1 MIDTSDNRKLNR
13 FPTPSELKS
22 LSIDEL
28 CFIAK
33 SSNEFKEVLIDFIIL
48 NGFIRKGFDKED
60 IIIQEIEMSVGLRN
74 CLKRGEFITLNEISF
89 VQKKDLRKIR
99 NLGSKRLEEL
109 DQIMSKFNIQLA
121 AE

>member
-1 MIDTSDNRKLNR
+1 MIDTFNIRKLNR

-33 SSNEFKEVLIDFIIL
+33 RSSEFKEELIDFITR
-48 NGFIRKGFDKED
+48 NDFIRQEFEKED
-60 IIIQEIEMSVGLRN
+60 IIIQEIQMSVGLRN
-74 CLKRGEFITLNEISF
+74 CLYRGSFSTLNELSF
-89 VQKKDLRKIR
+89 IQKKDLSKIK
-99 NLGSKRLEEL
+99 NLGPKRFEEL
-109 DQIMSKFNIQLA
+109 AKIMSKFNIQLA

>member
-1 MIDTSDNRKLNR
+1 MIDTFNIRKLNR

-33 SSNEFKEVLIDFIIL
+33 SRSEFKEVLINFITR
-48 NGFIRKGFDKED
+48 NGFIRQEFEKED

-74 CLKRGEFITLNEISF
+74 CLKRGKFITLNEISF